1 GRRASMER
9 GSGGPLPG
17 RKPAKRAV
25 RAALA
30 ALKRSGAARIILLV
44 PVISPD
50 TAAAFRR
57 EGFEVVAVI
66 EPADFG
72 AVGQFYQD
80 FHQLSDNEV
89 VGLLRLASAVE
100 ATP

>member
-1 GRRASMER
+1 MER

-17 RKPAKRAV
+17 RKLAKRAV